1 MGLVGLATA
10 VVAAA
15 LAAAPAAAP
24 SGSAAVSGTLSRP
37 TGSLP
42 NSPIFTRQTVFSI
55 PFRVDTADPAS
66 RDVAEVQLY
75 VRPIAAPR
83 RPYGRAEPQRGS
95 FSFAPAAMANT
106 GSRSAPWIGPE
117 SSPPDDQRAR
127 PAGIVDTTAPDMSL
141 EARAGDGGQVFARWQ
156 IVEPHLN
163 SESLRI
169 QFRTGPDQPWQTV
182 AIDRRRSQVA
192 EGVEGGEVS
201 WWPQGT
207 FERLEVRGE
216 VADMAGNM
224 AVSHAQVLGGSA
236 AASVALATRGAE
248 PAPPGPRPVRRS
260 PRRETPFRSGQQTAR
275 GEVPCREETGRWPSR
290 SIRSPAG
297 GPVRRTPSEALSSQ
311 EFPRDSGRT
320 SSTRRGWNCITKSSP
335 TPPRRKCGEPATAVR
350 RGRASDGSSRGGACS
365 HHGSR
370 RGGLRLSPC
379 NGRSRTA
386 GRGIAFRRT
395 SVLAAV
401 AAQLWVAVDLTKPN
415 AKIVSARPLAGP
427 QAGQVDI
434 RWEADDALLAPRPIS
449 LATAPAARV
458 PGRRSPR
465 AWRTWAA
472 PRGGWTA
479 TCRLGRICGWRFAT
493 RPATWAS
500 PSRRSRSRSIR
511 STRRSASATCVRSS
525 GMSRPRP
532 LPFSPAVAAGFHTPL
547 ATSRCCDAG
556 GTARTGSAHA
566 AASKL
571 GDYGPRG

>member
-1 MGLVGLATA
+1 M
-10 VVAAA
+10 
-15 LAAAPAAAP
+15 
-24 SGSAAVSGTLSRP
+24 
-37 TGSLP
+37 
-42 NSPIFTRQTVFSI
+42 
-55 PFRVDTADPAS
+55 
-66 RDVAEVQLY
+66 
-75 VRPIAAPR
+75 
-83 RPYGRAEPQRGS
+83 
-95 FSFAPAAMANT
+95 
-106 GSRSAPWIGPE
+106 
-117 SSPPDDQRAR
+117 
-127 PAGIVDTTAPDMSL
+127 IVDTTAPQMSL
-141 EARAGDGGQVFARWQ
+141 EARAGDGGQVLARWQ

-236 AASVALATRGAE
+236 AASGGWR
-248 PAPPGPRPVRRS
+248 RVRRTGS
-260 PRRETPFRSGQQTAR
+260 ARATAR
-275 GEVPCREETGRWPSR
+275 PAAHRAGRRRWQRAANGARRRFLAAKRRAGGHRDPSGL
-290 SIRSPAG
+290 PAG

-365 HHGSR
+365 SSR
-370 RGGLRLSPC
+370 FPARGLRLSPC

-386 GRGIAFRRT
+386 GRGIAFRRN
-395 SVLAAV
+395 VRARGGPPAE
-401 AAQLWVAVDLTKPN
+401 LWVVVDLTKPN

-449 LATAPAARV
+449 LAY
-458 PGRRSPR
+458 G
-465 AWRTWAA
+465 
-472 PRGGWTA
+472 
-479 TCRLGRICGWRFAT
+479 
-493 RPATWAS
+493 
-500 PSRRSRSRSIR
+500 PSREGPWTPIAAGLENTGRTTWWMDGHVPARAYLRLEVRDEAGNVGVSVTPEPIAVDPQHPPLRIR
-511 STRRSASATCVRSS
+511 DV
-525 GMSRPRP
+525 RP
-532 LPFSPAVAAGFHTPL
+532 L
-547 ATSRCCDAG
+547 
-556 GTARTGSAHA
+556 
-566 AASKL
+566 
-571 GDYGPRG
+571 